1 MSAGLFTLIV
11 NLVLLF
17 FVLMGF
23 LDGLRKGL
31 KKQALWLA
39 FFTGAIVLAFIFTP
53 LITNG
58 IIDISFNIDGQ
69 NQSLRDMIVN
79 MITQQELVGGLYQ
92 EGSSFAGIVDNFPV
106 MIANLVVF
114 VLALYVFLFL
124 MWIVY
129 LIVAAIVFRKKKSLN
144 GKVYTIKE
152 GQAVELI
159 DKKPKKYRLWGAL
172 IGIVPGFLLCFF
184 TLLPVSGLVGI
195 YTDASN
201 AQVVYAEDSETAVQK
216 LLNEYIPEEYR
227 AYIDAYNGTIINVVG
242 GAIGFDDFCFNGLAS
257 MNVNGSKIVLRN
269 EIVTFAEVYDSVEF
283 LTTLDFENMDWK
295 TLNFTR
301 LNKAV
306 DLLFE
311 SELFRSLSAE
321 VIPYALDYIETSDVL
336 DGTEYKS
343 QILEL
348 TNALKVGFGDK
359 VEAEVLK
366 TDFKSILSVFETMC
380 ESGIMDELTQETID
394 LNVVLDTLVADNS
407 KNLNDILNNFFQS
420 TSVKSLLVGAINIGL
435 SALEV
440 SLPEST
446 NLDRVDV
453 SKVEWSSFRNEINTI
468 VQSGVE
474 IYRDLQDSEYT
485 IEQISNDLSLLYEL
499 DYSGLVTQAFKILDT
514 ASTTTIFKNTVN
526 GTNIY
531 DNLLNAARD
540 TELGTYLNVDALKS
554 DKNFSWNELTQPVV
568 NLLRETEPI
577 VRQTAEF
584 STLNY
589 TSLKASVTALFDSN
603 LFDAV
608 NMNVLDSI
616 SDSFA
621 SIEDQDVKNLLD
633 GIVSDMKEKDSFTEL
648 EADVMSLLDVFEICG
663 KAELLDQ
670 MVDGNVNFATV
681 VRNLGEEVSGKKQYE
696 SLIESFLSSPI
707 LKNTFISAM
716 NVVVGVVEDG
726 LEITL
731 NRIEP
736 KAQDWSGWE
745 NLESGVKT
753 MFGELSEV
761 VLAYEGEE
769 LVFDITMLDENFIS
783 CIDNFGGALDAFAT
797 LPVWSYEGGNIY
809 DDIIIAL
816 ENKEGL
822 GEFINFGA
830 AKLENFVGGEFWSIE
845 LNAYKTS
852 LERLISKTITLDGE
866 EKNLLTAILDG
877 GDITEIV
884 KTFTTED
891 TDVTNDVDTIMK
903 PILERELFKKL
914 AIMVLDELN
923 FQVEKITNE
932 SVTEDT
938 STLTKIPFETD
949 LAAQSTD
956 ILTVIKEAIKAI
968 TLENPEISDYKP
980 LLNALK
986 TNAENTYNGSDGVFK
1001 QVYGLLETYV
1011 NSEVK
1016 GAIADNFGLS
1026 QDILDGIGDVP
1037 LDTLLDV
1044 AETATD
1050 VLDKISNGNVTAD
1063 DVNSLVDELTG
1074 SDLEEIVTT
1083 IADNGGVLDNIPEEV
1098 KSDVSGYIENA
1109 QIDQGLKDKI
1119 SQILGIGA

>member
-1 MSAGLFTLIV
+1 MSAGLITLIA

-58 IIDISFNIDGQ
+58 VIDISFNIDGQ

-79 MITQQELVGGLYQ
+79 AITQQEIVGGLYQ

-124 MWIVY
+124 MWIAY

-283 LTTLDFENMDWK
+283 LTTLDFENMTW
-295 TLNFTR
+295 TELNFTR

-321 VIPYALDYIETSDVL
+321 ILPYALDYMQTSDVL
-336 DGTEYKS
+336 EGVEYRE

-348 TNALKVGFGDK
+348 CNALKVGFGNS

-499 DYSGLVTQAFKILDT
+499 DYSGLVTEVFKILDT

-608 NMNVLDSI
+608 NMNVLDKI
-616 SDSFA
+616 SESFT
-621 SIEDQDVKNLLD
+621 SEDQDVKNLLD
-633 GIVSDMKEKDSFTEL
+633 GIVSDMKEKNSFTEL
-648 EADVMSLLDVFEICG
+648 EADVMSLLEVFEICG

-845 LNAYKTS
+845 LNAYKIS

-968 TLENPEISDYKP
+968 TLENPEISDYRP

-1001 QVYGLLETYV
+1001 QVYGLLEAYV

>member
-1 MSAGLFTLIV
+1 MSAGLITLIA

-58 IIDISFNIDGQ
+58 VIDISFNIDGQ

-79 MITQQELVGGLYQ
+79 AITQQEIVGGLYQ

-124 MWIVY
+124 MWIAY

-172 IGIVPGFLLCFF
+172 IGIIPGFILCFF
-184 TLLPVSGLVGI
+184 TFLPVSGLVGI

-257 MNVNGSKIVLRN
+257 MKVNGSKIVLRN

-306 DLLFE
+306 DLIFE

-321 VIPYALDYIETSDVL
+321 ILPYALDYMQTSDVL
-336 DGTEYKS
+336 EGVEYRE

-348 TNALKVGFGDK
+348 CNALKVGFGNS

-499 DYSGLVTQAFKILDT
+499 DYSGLVTEVFKILDT

-577 VRQTAEF
+577 VRQTAKF

-608 NMNVLDSI
+608 NMNVLDKI
-616 SDSFA
+616 SESFT
-621 SIEDQDVKNLLD
+621 SEDQDVKNLLD
-633 GIVSDMKEKDSFTEL
+633 GIVSDMKEKNSFTEL
-648 EADVMSLLDVFEICG
+648 EADVMSLLEVFEICG

-968 TLENPEISDYKP
+968 TLENPEISDYRP

-1001 QVYGLLETYV
+1001 QVYGLLEAYV